1 MTELAT
7 ALKDF
12 ALILQALGP
21 WGIVFFIWW
30 DGKKESKKWEERHQA
45 VVEMYKNN
53 VELVKSYDEISK
65 GYQDI
70 VIFNTQIMT
79 QVKDRV
85 DANLFCPMLKEKT
98 KQKEVVG

>member
-7 ALKDF
+7 TLKDF
-12 ALILQALGP
+12 IVIVQALGP
-21 WGIVFFIWW
+21 WGVVFFIWW
-30 DGKKESKKWEERHQA
+30 DGRKEAKKWEERHQA

-53 VELVKSYDEISK
+53 VELVKGYEVVSR

-70 VIFNTQIMT
+70 IVFNTQIMT

-85 DANLFCPMLKEKT
+85 DTNMFCPWVKEKT
-98 KQKEVVG
+98 KPKEVGG